1 MGKALI
7 YKQIL
12 LTNILQE
19 MHGDQSGEFVFGYWG
34 LRGYLNANIFTTVY
48 NIFIPGTC
56 LLKGTNLSHQE
67 PRHKPVPG
75 VQIVGS
81 GAK

>member
-1 MGKALI
+1 
-7 YKQIL
+7 
-12 LTNILQE
+12 

-48 NIFIPGTC
+48 NIFILGAC
-56 LLKGTNLSHQE
+56 LYKGTNLPHQE